1 MSVFFGALWQTE
13 SVGETEA
20 ATADNSGEQ
29 KTDTFWEP
37 VAKVTLEEAKGLAFQ
52 VWAACK
58 HVLVKQGNLP
68 SLLIN

>member
-37 VAKVTLEEAKGLAFQ
+37 VAKVTLEE